1 MCRKHQPWKELFDLA
16 ILRITSVGLTE
27 KFLRVDLLFNPKR
40 NPFMEIENR
49 NQAHDIDS
57 FLALFMSLSYG
68 LGLGVIIMMVEK
80 FLDRDEEYL

>member
-27 KFLRVDLLFNPKR
+27 KFLRVDLLFNPNR

-49 NQAHDIDS
+49 NEAHDIDS
-57 FLALFMSLSYG
+57 FLALFMFLASGFG
-68 LGLGVIIMMVEK
+68 LGIIMMMFEK
-80 FLDRDEEYL
+80 FLERDEEDL